1 MIDPENSDYIQTM
14 RNRFDASKSGWAT
27 VREDYKLDAR
37 FASGD
42 PAGQWDADVKSDRS
56 DEGVP
61 ALTFDR
67 LNPMVMAIVN
77 STRKERPQPTVMAG
91 DGGDEET
98 AEVIE
103 GKMRHIQYASR
114 AEVAYAHAELCAT
127 IGGWGFY
134 LIEKEYAQK
143 SARPNE
149 PMSYDKEPRV
159 KRLLDPMSSFPD
171 PAVQEPDFSD
181 AEFWLI
187 RQRLKRSEFPKLFA
201 DQLPMAFPFD
211 EANGPNPHAGDW
223 GDKDNVWV
231 AKYYWIERK
240 THHRVSLWDGTEG
253 READLVQDPYYSQYL
268 AQDETKFPPEW
279 VNGER
284 DEEEV
289 IVHCD
294 LVDGEKKIEETVI
307 SADHIPI
314 VAVTGTELVS
324 EGTRRFISAIRY
336 KRDQQKLLNASV
348 SSIAEALGSA
358 NHSEYLGV
366 KGAFKSPSWRDGK
379 RHRYLEYEP
388 VDIKGNPAAPPQRD
402 TFEPP
407 IQAATSGMQICIE
420 GLKGA
425 GGQVDNV
432 YQPKDEISGRG
443 VERRQA
449 QADLSNGH
457 FQMNLVDAQWFGG
470 KIMLQ
475 MLLRETDTPRK
486 WQNRREDGSQTTVP
500 VLGSQ
505 DPNALVPGMENEPH
519 FDPTKGDYGL
529 DIVTGPTYAAKGEM
543 EVDTLL
549 EILKTNPGM
558 WPAYAPIIFKR
569 LGFTDLQ
576 EVAELLQPPQ
586 IQQAQQAKAQGIPPQ
601 AAAQIQQLTASNQQ
615 LKGVLQNVLMKLQ
628 TKEIETQGK
637 LSIEKL
643 KMVRE
648 IVAASI
654 QHGNDHTLQMNDHRI
669 GAAEHLT
676 DLASQAAMTAAQP
689 QPAAQE
695 TAA

>member
-1 MIDPENSDYIQTM
+1 MINPDTSDYIQTM
-14 RNRFDASKSGWAT
+14 RQRFDASKTGWST
-27 VREDYKLDAR
+27 VREDYRLDCR

-42 PAGQWDADVKSDRS
+42 PADQWASDVKTDCD

-61 ALTFDR
+61 ALVFDR
-67 LNPMVMAIVN
+67 LNPMVMGIVN
-77 STRKERPQPTVMAG
+77 ATRKERPQPTVMPG

-98 AEVIE
+98 ADVIE
-103 GKMRHIQYASR
+103 GKLRHIQYASR
-114 AEVAYAHAELCAT
+114 AEVPYSHAELCAT

-134 LIEKEYAQK
+134 LVEKEYSQK
-143 SARPNE
+143 SPLPGQ

-159 KRLLDPMSSFPD
+159 KRILDPMCSFPD

-181 AEFWLI
+181 AEFWFI
-187 RQRLKRSEFPKLFA
+187 RSRIKRSEYPAQFE
-201 DQLPMAFPFD
+201 DQRPMEFPFD
-211 EANGPNPHAGDW
+211 ETSGPMADDW
-223 GDKDNVWV
+223 GDKENVWV

-240 THHRVSLWDGTEG
+240 KHHRVSLWDGTEG
-253 READLVQDPYYSQYL
+253 READLVQDPYYSQHL

-284 DEEEV
+284 DEEEI

-294 LVDGEKKIEETVI
+294 LVDGEKKIEETII
-307 SADHIPI
+307 SADFIPI
-314 VAVTGTELVS
+314 VAVTGTEVVS

-336 KRDQQKLLNASV
+336 KRDQQKFLNAAV
-348 SSIAEALGSA
+348 SGVAEALGAA
-358 NHSEYLGV
+358 NHAEYLGV
-366 KGAFKSPSWRDGK
+366 KGTFRSPAWRDGK
-379 RHRYLEYEP
+379 RHRYLEYDP
-388 VDIKGNPAAPPQRD
+388 VTIAGGPAGPPQRD

-407 IQAATSGMQICIE
+407 IQALSAAMAMGID

-425 GGQVDNV
+425 GGSVDNV
-432 YQPKDEISGRG
+432 YHPTEEISGLG
-443 VERRQA
+443 VERRQQ
-449 QADLSNGH
+449 QADLSNAH
-457 FQMNLVDAQWFGG
+457 FQMNLVDAQWHGG
-470 KIMLQ
+470 RIMLQ

-486 WQNRREDGSQTTVP
+486 WQNRKEDGSQSTVP

-505 DPNALVPGMENEPH
+505 DPQALVPGMEDQRH
-519 FDPTKGDYGL
+519 FNPTQGEYGL

-549 EILKTNPGM
+549 EILKTNPNM
-558 WPAYAPIIFKR
+558 WPAYAPIVFKR

-654 QHGNDHTLQMNDHRI
+654 EHGNEHTLQMNAHGV

-676 DLASQAAMTAAQP
+676 DLASQAAIAASQP
-689 QPAAQE
+689 PESPAQG
-695 TAA
+695 TS